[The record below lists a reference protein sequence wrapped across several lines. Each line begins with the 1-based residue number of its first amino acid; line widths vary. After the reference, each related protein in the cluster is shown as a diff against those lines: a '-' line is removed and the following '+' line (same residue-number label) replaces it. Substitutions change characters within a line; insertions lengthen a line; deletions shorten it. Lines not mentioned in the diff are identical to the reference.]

1 MCMSCQLQQLLQT
14 SNRFIHKTMSIGIGD
29 NFNYQ
34 GSKFNMDRDSFQTKE
49 AMKNYPETSL
59 PPKGFRTYCAEDDE
73 YYEFNAGN
81 SVDPDTGKWR
91 MVDNPTAKKTVED
104 AKTNGDY
111 AKEQGDAAKEAA
123 RKVTNDVLFKV
134 FQSLTEDEQ
143 TQVKQNIGIGVEQ
156 KFQGQFESYSELE
169 GVSSPAV
176 GDYAYVGNPRN
187 LYAYKS
193 SGWVNLGE
201 FNYNIDQE
209 LDAGSERGIS
219 NGVVTKKFDNIE
231 SHISKSSRLAQKPM
245 VTENME
251 SYFDYSKFTSIK
263 IATENKGYFPFG
275 STIDAEISNSHRAIF
290 KATITLQDIN
300 QPLWI
305 LIKGATAANI
315 PYRSFAVYDSNGG
328 ILREGNSNGDILLH
342 IYCSV
347 TIIATCEDILVADAS
362 NVKTYKGIPNGTS
375 LYEEIKV
382 LKDNAQFDR
391 KGQIILQNND
401 YIDYSKLRQ
410 IDYAEGD
417 NPEGGAIYKYGD
429 AIDAEAITGGKLRKG
444 KIVLDRYSAQS
455 RLVLLKQ
462 LRGWN
467 LPYRSFAI
475 YDENNNILKEGCQTG
490 DLLLQINCSCTIVAN
505 CEEIY
510 SGNNV
515 YGGCKTSL
523 YEEIK
528 ALKEKETTPLPLTGI
543 SVWTLWDSLGHN
555 TWQSHFKE
563 ISGATFYEELNVKSD
578 KPLSWGGTNSDPAT
592 DDGTQARALNL
603 VSYKDADD
611 YAFDVILIENVN
623 DRNISNIG
631 SISDASF
638 MRSQKIMHMP
648 SNELISYSLANIYVT
663 DNMATI
669 LNGVSFENRKRGT
682 IISVPYTSG
691 SSIRGSKI
699 TFTHTPTQEG
709 DISIN
714 LNGEKSVHVTTD
726 MTIQDIVNKFLQY
739 SWGAGW
745 TDIDAG
751 NGAISIFYYT
761 ETSIRATFNGN
772 DTGVTATVE
781 DTVGTGAINL
791 YFTSDNVNDWDT
803 AEKWVRSVSLYSVY
817 KGLVEFLQKELPQ
830 ALIYFV
836 APYAVSVDFSQNTY
850 KYADGTWSQDKFKAS
865 DIFIKQKNIYDVQK
879 EVCEYYNIGY
889 LDLVNNAGMNIVN
902 IEEYFYTNNIHPK
915 QIGYNRYA
923 ETICK
928 LLIT

>member
-1 MCMSCQLQQLLQT
+1 MGNWSDLKA
-14 SNRFIHKTMSIGIGD
+14 SV
-29 NFNYQ
+29 
-34 GSKFNMDRDSFQTKE
+34 
-49 AMKNYPETSL
+49 
-59 PPKGFRTYCAEDDE
+59 AE
-73 YYEFNAGN
+73 
-81 SVDPDTGKWR
+81 VI
-91 MVDNPTAKKTVED
+91 
-104 AKTNGDY
+104 KTNGNQEITGQILQNTLNNIISNVGANATFVGVATPSTNPGTPDGNVFY
-111 AKEQGDAAKEAA
+111 LATKAGTYSNFGGKELKGS
-123 RKVTNDVLFKV
+123 
-134 FQSLTEDEQ
+134 SL
-143 TQVKQNIGIGVEQ
+143 VI
-156 KFQGQFESYSELE
+156 F
-169 GVSSPAV
+169 
-176 GDYAYVGNPRN
+176 
-187 LYAYKS
+187 
-193 SGWVNLGE
+193 
-201 FNYNIDQE
+201 YNIEDGTWKNNVLLSIDQ
-209 LDAGSERGIS
+209 
-219 NGVVTKKFDNIE
+219 
-231 SHISKSSRLAQKPM
+231 RLM
-245 VTENME
+245 VTENTG
-251 SYFDYSKFTSIK
+251 SYFDYSKFISIK
-263 IATENKGYFPFG
+263 EETSNKGYFKFG
-275 STIDAEISNSHRAIF
+275 AAIDAEVSNSNRAIF
-290 KATITLQDIN
+290 KATITLQNTD
-300 QPLWI
+300 QPFWI

-315 PYRSFAVYDSNGG
+315 PFRSFAVYDADGN

-391 KGQIILQNND
+391 REQVVIQNND
-401 YIDYSKLRQ
+401 YIDYSKLIQ
-410 IDYAEGD
+410 INYTEGD
-417 NPEGGAIYKYGD
+417 NPEGGAVYKYGD
-429 AIDAEAITGGKLRKG
+429 AIDAEAAATGGKLRKG
-444 KIVLDRYSAQS
+444 KIELDKYNAQS
-455 RLVLLKQ
+455 RLVLLRQ

-475 YDENNNILKEGCQTG
+475 YDENNNILREGCQTG

-515 YGGCKTSL
+515 YGGLKTSL

-528 ALKEKETTPLPLTGI
+528 ALKEKETTPLPLAGI
-543 SVWTLWDSLGHN
+543 SVWTLWDSLGRN

-563 ISGATFYEELNVKSD
+563 ISGATFYEELNIKSD
-578 KPLSWGGTNSDPAT
+578 KPLSWGGTSSDPAA

-603 VSYKDADD
+603 ASYKDADD

-631 SISDASF
+631 NISDASF
-638 MRSQKIMHMP
+638 MRSQKIIHIP
-648 SNELISYSLANIYVT
+648 TSELTSYDLASTYVT
-663 DNMATI
+663 SNMATI
-669 LNGVSFENRKRGT
+669 LSGVNSENRKRGT

-726 MTIQDIVNKFLQY
+726 MTIQDIVDKFLQY

-745 TDIDAG
+745 TDIDMG

-761 ETSIRATFNGN
+761 GTSVRATFNGN
-772 DTGVTATVE
+772 NTGVTATVE

-791 YFTSDNVNDWDT
+791 YFTSDNVNDWNT
-803 AEKWVRSVSLYSVY
+803 TEKWVRRVSLYSIY
-817 KGLVEFLQKELPQ
+817 KGLVEFLQKEFPQ

-836 APYAVSVDFSQNTY
+836 TPYAVSVDFSQNTY
-850 KYADGTWSQDKFKAS
+850 KYADGTWSQDKFKES
-865 DIFIKQKNIYDVQK
+865 DIFTKQKNIYDVQK
-879 EVCEYYNIGY
+879 EVCEYYGIGY
-889 LDLVNNAGMNIVN
+889 LDLVNNAGMSIVN

-923 ETICK
+923 ETICR
-928 LLIT
+928 LLR